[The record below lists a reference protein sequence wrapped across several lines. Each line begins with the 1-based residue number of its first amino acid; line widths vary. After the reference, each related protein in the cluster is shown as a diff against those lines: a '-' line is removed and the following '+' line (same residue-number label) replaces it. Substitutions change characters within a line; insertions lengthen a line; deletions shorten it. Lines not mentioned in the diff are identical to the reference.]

1 MNIKISKNYG
11 FCFGVKRAIGIA
23 KRIEGKANTL
33 GQLIHNPQVIAYLK
47 KKGIKA
53 VDSVGKIKEKT
64 VIIRA
69 HGVPDSIIKK
79 LRKKKIKII
88 DATCPFVKKAQHLAK
103 LAEKQGYQVI
113 LIGEANHPEVKGIIG
128 NLKKKIVIET
138 LTDLKKLKHYKKI
151 SIISQTTQSKAKVD
165 SIVKALEKKSNEVK
179 VFDTICN
186 ATAERQ
192 LAAINLA
199 RYSDLM
205 IVIGGYNSA
214 NTKQLAKL
222 CSSITQTKHI
232 ESASDLKKQWFKDKN
247 NIGIT
252 AGASTPNYIV
262 KKVIEKIKQF

>member
-1 MNIKISKNYG
+1 MNIRIAKNHG
-11 FCFGVKRAIGIA
+11 FCFGVKRALAIA

-33 GQLIHNPQVIAYLK
+33 GPLIHNPQVTSFLK

-53 VDSVGKIKEKT
+53 VDSVGKIRQKT
-64 VIIRA
+64 IIIRA
-69 HGVPDSIIKK
+69 HGVPDSVLKK

-88 DATCPFVKKAQHLAK
+88 DATCPFVKKAQYLAK

-113 LIGEANHPEVKGIIG
+113 LIGEKNHPEVKGIIG
-128 NLKKKIVIET
+128 NLKKKIVIES
-138 LTDLKKLKHYKKI
+138 LTDLKKLKKHKKI

-165 SIVKALEKKSNEVK
+165 SIVKELEKKKQEVK

-205 IVIGGYNSA
+205 LVIGGLNSA
-214 NTKQLAKL
+214 NTKQLTKL
-222 CSSITQTKHI
+222 CSTITTTKHI
-232 ESASDLKKQWFKDKN
+232 ESPKDLKKPWFKNIN

-252 AGASTPNYIV
+252 AGASTPNYV
-262 KKVIEKIKQF
+262 VREVIEKIKTI